1 MEIICHHCIA
11 SRTITHRN
19 RHCVML
25 LVCADDRQFLLQ
37 AVDDTDLQEWMH
49 AINKVCVISV
59 MFICL
64 FIYCTCHAV
73 SRAKTMTKIR
83 IKSPRSLFFGP
94 Y

>member
-49 AINKVCVISV
+49 AINKVFVISV
-59 MFICL
+59 M
-64 FIYCTCHAV
+64 V
-73 SRAKTMTKIR
+73 M
-83 IKSPRSLFFGP
+83 
-94 Y
+94 